1 MLEMGSSYY
10 NISYHPILDNYPA
23 YDNVTRTTFN
33 EALKFNFAW
42 LIETG
47 NGKVY
52 SQIRFNTLLMVC
64 SPPGVFE
71 AVHQRDIRG
80 GGGHLLPQRPR
91 GAGGHERG
99 QHHQPHDGAVQQDR
113 QVRDGA
119 CTIYRVPHLN
129 FDIDT
134 SEIVTL
140 LACKSLYSR

>member
-47 NGKVY
+47 NGEFY
-52 SQIRFNTLLMVC
+52 SQMLLMMVC
-64 SPPGVFE
+64 SPPGMFE

-80 GGGHLLPQRPR
+80 GGGHLLPERPR

-99 QHHQPHDGAVQQDR
+99 QHHQPHHGAVQQDR

-119 CTIYRVPHLN
+119 SNTVPHLS

-140 LACKSLYSR
+140 LAAKVFTADRQC

>member
-1 MLEMGSSYY
+1 MM
-10 NISYHPILDNYPA
+10 D
-23 YDNVTRTTFN
+23 
-33 EALKFNFAW
+33 
-42 LIETG
+42 
-47 NGKVY
+47 
-52 SQIRFNTLLMVC
+52 C

-80 GGGHLLPQRPR
+80 GGGHILPQRPR